1 MKKTGGKFPAE
12 VRQHFS
18 ANTVSWQLWVASWCL
33 TCICDGRVRQE
44 EEAAPWLCQD
54 VLAHV
59 ASWIDLTRKATA
71 EETRAKFCAY
81 NTGMY
86 VIHVV
91 GPKIR
96 NVQNALHDLSRILA
110 FLVTGSLR

>member
-1 MKKTGGKFPAE
+1 MM
-12 VRQHFS
+12 
-18 ANTVSWQLWVASWCL
+18 
-33 TCICDGRVRQE
+33 RQE

-54 VLAHV
+54 VLLHIARL
-59 ASWIDLTRKATA
+59 WIATA

-110 FLVTGSLR
+110 FLVTGSFR